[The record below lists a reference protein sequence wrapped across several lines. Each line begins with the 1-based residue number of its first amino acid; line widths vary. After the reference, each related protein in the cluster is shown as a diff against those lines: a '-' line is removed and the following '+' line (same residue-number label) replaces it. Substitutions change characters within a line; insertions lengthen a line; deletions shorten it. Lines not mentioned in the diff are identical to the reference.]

1 MNAILHGFEDKSA
14 YAQCIFT
21 FTADGSHVETFVGRT
36 DGRIVPARG
45 DNQFGWDPV
54 RRPRARARD
63 FARGASQPTDRFA
76 RSSDTHTQ
84 IFEPTGFEPPMT
96 YAEMPKETKNSISH
110 RYRALDKLR
119 KHLTTITGSS

>member
-1 MNAILHGFEDKSA
+1 MGSGASA
-14 YAQCIFT
+14 
-21 FTADGSHVETFVGRT
+21 
-36 DGRIVPARG
+36 
-45 DNQFGWDPV
+45 
-54 RRPRARARD
+54 ARARD

-76 RSSDTHTQ
+76 RSSDTRTK

-96 YAEMPKETKNSISH
+96 FAEMPKETKNSISH